1 MLFGYLPFPVEA
13 SDTIPRL
20 EEVAEAAERG
30 FRSSL
35 SEMLDRLQEQQP
47 AAWSRRKLRSAETRR
62 SGVNRRDV
70 LEGVELKTGQI

>member
-20 EEVAEAAERG
+20 EEVAEAAEQG

-70 LEGVELKTGQI
+70 LAWIIHDAR